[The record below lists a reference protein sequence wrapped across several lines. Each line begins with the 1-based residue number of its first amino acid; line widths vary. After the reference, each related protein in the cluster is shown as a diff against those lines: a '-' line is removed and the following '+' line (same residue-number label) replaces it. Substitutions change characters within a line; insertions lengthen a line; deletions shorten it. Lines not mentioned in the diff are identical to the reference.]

1 MLKLIKWI
9 GGAALT
15 LVLLLAVAAL
25 VIKSTVDPNDYRDEL
40 TALVKQKTG
49 RDFSLDGDLS
59 ISVFPWLGIR
69 TEGLRFSQPAA
80 IGGDMVAVKT
90 AQLRVKFMPL
100 LKKRVEVDTIVLESP
115 NIRLVTLANGT
126 DSFAGLMGDGGTET
140 NEADPAAAV
149 ALVVQGVRITDGSIR
164 LEDRGA
170 GTTTEIT
177 QLNLATGNLL
187 GDSLADLNLSGQLS
201 QSGDPVAAQF
211 DVGARAKIDTDTL
224 AAEIERLSGKLVK
237 GEQVINFES
246 DAITVS
252 PEQNITVIGLSLNL
266 TGAQS
271 LDLSIPDA
279 NVILSEQRLEA
290 PKVLASIKNLSAEVS
305 RLRVTKLI
313 DAPSVSGVLSVP
325 SFDATALLKSFE
337 IDYQPE
343 NASALKNVSLSSEF
357 TANADSAA
365 LKQLQLKLDQST
377 LTGSASIANFTSPA
391 IKFDL
396 SLDQLNV
403 DQYLPPS
410 TESGE
415 QVSGG
420 EALAVPMAMFEAVN
434 ANGRFKAN
442 RLTVGGVQLEQI
454 DVRVASTDGQVE
466 IVPTAALYE
475 GKLAG
480 NIQYTQQADQARL
493 AVKQKMDLVQLGK
506 LLMDAEVT
514 EQLRG
519 LGDLDVDITV
529 TEQNGVQHNQGVIKI
544 LAEQGE
550 LVGVDMLRIL
560 NQANSVATMLRQG
573 DQNQAETTAETEVQ
587 AGAKDVTKFGR
598 LSGTFNLDDFLLT
611 NNDLQLTA
619 PGFELNG
626 SGAVDLAAQ
635 TLDFTVRVA
644 VHEGVQGELG
654 RQLAKLQG
662 YTIPVRCKGALAA
675 PSCLPDVSGL
685 FSSYAKSKLDEK
697 KGEYLKEKYGIEGG
711 EKLSTQEAIMQ
722 ALLNK
727 QKKKNQAA
735 NPSEP
740 TTPSESK
747 APAESAE
754 SGAPQE
760 NVERPIGERSAEPEA
775 ATQAEQAAPSEPAL
789 TPKQQRREE
798 RKKLLESLLNPDA
811 GKD

>member
-9 GGAALT
+9 GGTALT

-40 TALVKQKTG
+40 TSLVKQKTG
-49 RDFSLDGDLS
+49 RDLALDGDLS

-69 TEGLRFSQPAA
+69 TEGLRFSQPTQ
-80 IGGDMVAVKT
+80 IGGDIVAVKT

-115 NIRLVTLANGT
+115 TIRLVTLANGT
-126 DSFAGLMGDGGTET
+126 DSFTGLMNESGGESQQ
-140 NEADPAAAV
+140 ADPAAAV
-149 ALVVQGVRITDGSIR
+149 ALVVQGVHITDGAIR
-164 LEDRGA
+164 LEDRA
-170 GTTTEIT
+170 SGTTTDIT

-201 QSGDPVAAQF
+201 QSGDPVATQF
-211 DVGARAKIDTDTL
+211 DLGARAKIDTDTL

-237 GEQVINFES
+237 GDQIINFET
-246 DAITVS
+246 DAIAVS
-252 PEQNITVIGLSLNL
+252 PEQNITLIGLSVNL
-266 TGAQS
+266 TGAQT

-279 NVILSEQRLEA
+279 NLILAEQRLEA
-290 PKVLASIKNLSAEVS
+290 PKVLASMKNLSAEVS
-305 RLRVTKLI
+305 RLRVTKLT
-313 DAPSVSGVLSVP
+313 DAPSASGVLTVP
-325 SFDATALLKSFE
+325 SFDAIALLRSME
-337 IDYQPE
+337 IDYQPDDA
-343 NASALKNVSLSSEF
+343 NALKNVSLTSEF
-357 TANADSAA
+357 TANTDSAS
-365 LKQLQLKLDQST
+365 LTQLQLKLDQST
-377 LTGSASIANFTSPA
+377 LTGSASIANFASPA

-396 SLDQLNV
+396 SLDQLNA
-403 DQYLPPS
+403 DEYLPSS
-410 TESGE
+410 TESAE

-442 RLTVGGVQLEQI
+442 RLVVGGVQLEQI
-454 DVRVASTDGQVE
+454 DVRVSSKEGQVE

-475 GKLAG
+475 GALAG
-480 NIQYTQQADQARL
+480 NIQYTQQGDQARL
-493 AVKQKMDLVQLGK
+493 AVKQKMDLVQLGR
-506 LLMDAEVT
+506 LLTDAEVT

-519 LGDLDVDITV
+519 VGDLDVDITV
-529 TEQNGVQHNQGVIKI
+529 TEHKGVQHNQGVIKL

-573 DQNQAETTAETEVQ
+573 EQSKAETTAEAEVQ
-587 AGAKDVTKFGR
+587 AAAEDVTKFGR
-598 LSGTFNLDDFLLT
+598 LSGTFNLNDFLLT
-611 NNDLQLTA
+611 NNDLRLIA

-654 RQLAKLQG
+654 RQLTKLQG
-662 YTIPVRCKGALAA
+662 YTIPVRCRGALAA

-711 EKLSTQEAIMQ
+711 ENLSTQEAIMQ

-727 QKKKNQAA
+727 QKKKSQPASG
-735 NPSEP
+735 PEP
-740 TTPSESK
+740 TAPSESTG
-747 APAESAE
+747 PAEHD
-754 SGAPQE
+754 APKE
-760 NVERPIGERSAEPEA
+760 NVARPIGERSAEPEA
-775 ATQAEQAAPSEPAL
+775 VTPAEQVTPNEPAL

>member
-9 GGAALT
+9 GSTMLA
-15 LVLLLAVAAL
+15 LVLILVVAAV

-49 RDFSLDGDLS
+49 RDLALDGDLS

-69 TEGLRFSQPAA
+69 TEGLRFSQPSA
-80 IGGDMVAVKT
+80 IGGDMLAVKT

-115 NIRLVTLANGT
+115 HFRLVTLANGT
-126 DSFAGLMGDGGTET
+126 DSFAGLMDET
-140 NEADPAAAV
+140 GSEPKPADPAAAV

-164 LEDRGA
+164 LEDRAA
-170 GTTTEIT
+170 GTSTDIT
-177 QLNLATGNLL
+177 QLSLATGNLL

-201 QSGDPVAAQF
+201 QSGDPEATQF
-211 DVGARAKIDTDTL
+211 DLGARARVDTETL
-224 AAEIERLSGKLVK
+224 AAQLERLNGKITK
-237 GEQVINFES
+237 GEHVIHFET
-246 DAITVS
+246 DAIAVS
-252 PEQNITVIGLSLNL
+252 PAQNITLIGLSVNL
-266 TGAQS
+266 AGAHT
-271 LDLSIPDA
+271 LDVSIPDA
-279 NVILSEQRLEA
+279 NLTLAEQRLEA
-290 PKVLASIKNLSAEVS
+290 PAVLVSINNLSAEIE
-305 RLRVTKLI
+305 RLRVVDLM
-313 DAPSVSGVLSVP
+313 DSPSASGALSVP
-325 SFDATALLKSFE
+325 SFDATALLKSMK
-337 IDYQPE
+337 IDYQPS
-343 NASALKNVSLSSEF
+343 NADALKKVSLAADFS
-357 TANADSAA
+357 ANTNSAA

-377 LTGSASIANFTSPA
+377 LAGSASITNFAAPA

-396 SLDQLNV
+396 SLDQLNI
-403 DQYLPPS
+403 DEYLPPS
-410 TESGE
+410 TENTE

-420 EALAVPMAMFEAVN
+420 EALAVPLAMFEAVN

-442 RLTVGGVQLEQI
+442 RLVVGGIQLEQI

-480 NIQYTQQADQARL
+480 NIQYTQQGDQARL
-493 AVKQKMDLVQLGK
+493 SVKQKMDLVQLGK

-514 EQLRG
+514 EQLQG
-519 LGDLDVDITV
+519 LGDLDVDINV

-560 NQANSVATMLRQG
+560 SQANNVATMLRQG
-573 DQNQAETTAETEVQ
+573 DERQAETAAETEVQ
-587 AGAKDVTKFGR
+587 AGEQDVTKFGR
-598 LSGTFNLDDFLLT
+598 LSGTFNLNDFLLT
-611 NNDLQLTA
+611 NNDLRLTA

-626 SGAVDLAAQ
+626 NGSVDLAAQ

-644 VHEGVQGELG
+644 VNEGVQGELG
-654 RQLAKLQG
+654 RQLAKVQG

-711 EKLSTQEAIMQ
+711 EKMSTQEAIMQ

-727 QKKKNQAA
+727 QKQKNQAA
-735 NPSEP
+735 NGA
-740 TTPSESK
+740 ES
-747 APAESAE
+747 ASPAESTNPAE
-754 SGAPQE
+754 PQAPKG
-760 NVERPIGERSAEPEA
+760 NVERPIGERGAEPEA
-775 ATQAEQAAPSEPAL
+775 EPAEPAL

-798 RKKLLESLLNPDA
+798 RRKLLESLLNPDA
-811 GKD
+811 GND

>member
-1 MLKLIKWI
+1 MLKLIKWV
-9 GGAALT
+9 GGVALT
-15 LVLLLAVAAL
+15 LVLLLAFAAL

-40 TALVKQKTG
+40 TTLVKNKTG
-49 RDFSLDGDLS
+49 RDLTLNGDLS

-80 IGGDMVAVKT
+80 INGDMVAVDT
-90 AQLRVKFMPL
+90 AQLRVKLLPL
-100 LKKRVEVDTIVLESP
+100 LKKHVEVDTIVLESP

-126 DSFAGLMGDGGTET
+126 DSFAGLMNEAGDDT
-140 NEADPAAAV
+140 NEADPSAAV

-187 GDSLADLNLSGQLS
+187 GDSMADLSLSGQLS

-211 DVGARAKIDTDTL
+211 DVGAHAKIDTDTL

-246 DAITVS
+246 DAIAVS

-266 TGAQS
+266 SGAQT

-279 NVILSEQRLEA
+279 NFSLSEQRLDA
-290 PKVLASIKNLSAEVS
+290 PKVLATLHNMSAEIS
-305 RLRVTKLI
+305 RLQVTKLM
-313 DAPSVSGVLSVP
+313 DAPAASGELSVP
-325 SFDATALLKSFE
+325 SFDASKLLESIE

-343 NASALKNVSLSSEF
+343 NSDVLKNVSLSAKF
-357 TANADSAA
+357 TASTDSAA

-454 DVRVASTDGQVE
+454 DVRVASADGQVE

-480 NIQYTQQADQARL
+480 NIQYTQKADQARL

-506 LLMDAEVT
+506 LLMDADVT

-529 TEQNGVQHNQGVIKI
+529 TEQKGVQRNQGVIKL

-550 LVGVDMLRIL
+550 LVGVDILRIL
-560 NQANSVATMLRQG
+560 GQANNVATMLRQG
-573 DQNQAETTAETEVQ
+573 DEAKAESEAKNDVQ
-587 AGAKDVTKFGR
+587 AAEEDITKFGR
-598 LSGTFNLDDFLLT
+598 LSGTFNLNDFLLT
-611 NNDLQLTA
+611 NNDLRLTA
-619 PGFELNG
+619 PGFEVNG
-626 SGAVDLAAQ
+626 NGTVDLAAQ
-635 TLDFTVRVA
+635 TLDFAIRVA

-662 YTIPVRCKGALAA
+662 YTIPVRCQGALAA

-685 FSSYAKSKLDEK
+685 FSNYAKSKLDEK

-711 EKLSTQEAIMQ
+711 EKMSTEEAILQ

-727 QKKKNQAA
+727 KKKDQASGTA
-735 NPSEP
+735 QP
-740 TTPSESK
+740 TTPVASD
-747 APAESAE
+747 PDT
-754 SGAPQE
+754 G
-760 NVERPIGERSAEPEA
+760 NVERPIGERSAEPEP
-775 ATQAEQAAPSEPAL
+775 ATPAEQTAPSEPAL